1 MRFWN
6 ALNGRGWFNN
16 ATKFGHA
23 DFLCDLCS
31 DIVDVSILPNNRY
44 SVGTNLVRFEVRFS
58 FWEVQRFEVQF
69 LGTKQRFGRFEVRF
83 SETLVRFG

>member
-44 SVGTNLVRFEVRFS
+44 SVGTNLVRFEVRFG

-69 LGTKQRFGRFEVRF
+69 
-83 SETLVRFG
+83 